1 MKPKIL
7 VTRKL
12 SDGAEEKLKNF
23 FEVTFNLN
31 DEPIAND
38 DLIKMANEYDGFIS
52 TGFDK
57 IGEEFFK
64 DLNGK
69 LKIIAQVGVGY
80 DNISVKSAKDKKI
93 KVTNTPNV
101 LNEAVAETTILLILA
116 ASRMIGEAY
125 NLV

>member
-1 MKPKIL
+1 MLQQKKGYQEILINMKPKIL

-23 FEVTFNLN
+23 FEVTLNLN

-57 IGEEFFK
+57 IGEEFFT

-80 DNISVKSAKDKKI
+80 DNISVKSAKEKKI
-93 KVTNTPNV
+93 K
-101 LNEAVAETTILLILA
+101 EFF
-116 ASRMIGEAY
+116 
-125 NLV
+125 

>member
-12 SDGAEEKLKNF
+12 SDEAEEKLKNF

-52 TGFDK
+52 TGFD
-57 IGEEFFK
+57 
-64 DLNGK
+64 
-69 LKIIAQVGVGY
+69 
-80 DNISVKSAKDKKI
+80 
-93 KVTNTPNV
+93 
-101 LNEAVAETTILLILA
+101 
-116 ASRMIGEAY
+116 
-125 NLV
+125 

>member
-1 MKPKIL
+1 MKQRIL

-12 SDGAEEKLKNF
+12 SDGAEAKLKQDF
-23 FEVTFNLN
+23 DVTLNLK
-31 DEPIAND
+31 DEPIPTD
-38 DLIKMANEYDGFIS
+38 ELIKLANEYDGFIS

-80 DNISVKSAKDKKI
+80 DNISIKSAESKK
-93 KVTNTPNV
+93 
-101 LNEAVAETTILLILA
+101 L
-116 ASRMIGEAY
+116 R
-125 NLV
+125 